1 VLLFAFAVRM
11 RRPALFYRGILNH
24 LRARPMMT
32 EPERQL
38 FRKLHIALGAR
49 YSICPQLAFSAFIT
63 DSGKLRGR
71 LLLWKV
77 RALFNT
83 KRADFGIYDWHKNR
97 TVALVELDDSNA
109 PRARVRG

>member
-1 VLLFAFAVRM
+1 MALMLMFAFAVRV
-11 RRPALFYRGILNH
+11 RRPALFYRVILNH

-38 FRKLHIALGAR
+38 FRSLHIALGAK

-71 LLLWKV
+71 SLSEI
-77 RALFNT
+77 RALSCVVPFSR
-83 KRADFGIYDWHKNR
+83 KRSPACF
-97 TVALVELDDSNA
+97 AQLL
-109 PRARVRG
+109 